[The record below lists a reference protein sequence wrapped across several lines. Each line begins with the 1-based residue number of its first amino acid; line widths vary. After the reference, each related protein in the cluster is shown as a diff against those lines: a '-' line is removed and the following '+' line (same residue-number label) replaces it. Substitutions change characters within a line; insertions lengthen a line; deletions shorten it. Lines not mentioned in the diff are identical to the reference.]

1 MNGRRLPVYILID
14 VSGSME
20 GQPIQAVQSNLEA
33 LFDEVAQDRRL
44 AETAYLSV
52 ITFAN
57 DAQQIV
63 PLSAAGTISLPDLGA
78 LTAQHG
84 MTATGDALIKLCECV
99 DAEVQRAHDAHTG
112 DYRPVVVLLT
122 DGRSNK
128 GSLSAGIE
136 CMRKRHWGRVILAA
150 AGNDASDEELLSIQ
164 GNEKEVYLVV
174 HVESTNAQA
183 IAGFFELV
191 SQSIHRESD
200 IATTGQDPNAGSL
213 PDVLSDPDSG
223 LTLVGVSDEPTMD
236 S

>member
-33 LFDEVAQDRRL
+33 LFDEVANDRRL

-52 ITFAN
+52 IIFAN
-57 DAQQIV
+57 DVQQIV

-78 LTAQHG
+78 MTAQHG
-84 MTATGDALIKLCECV
+84 MTATGDALVKLCECV
-99 DAEVQRAHDAHTG
+99 DAEVQKSSGAHTG
-112 DYRPVVVLLT
+112 DYRPVVVMLT
-122 DGRSNK
+122 DGKSNK

-150 AGNDASDEELLSIQ
+150 AGEDASDEELLSIQ
-164 GNEKEVYLVV
+164 GNDKEVYLVV
-174 HVESTNAQA
+174 HVESTSANA

-200 IATTGQDPNAGSL
+200 IATTGQDPEAGQL

-223 LTLVGVSDEPTMD
+223 LTLVGASDEPTLD